1 MTEEQYN
8 ALAPYEQNFKTA
20 IECQY
25 SRYPGA
31 DGVDTMFRIWKE
43 ITNTRMNINR
53 SCSVCILHLIQ
64 DVGRLWYAEKAKR
77 VKEQLD
83 KMEDKPEEPKP
94 NKAKKTTKKK

>member
-8 ALAPYEQNFKTA
+8 ALAPYEPNFKTA
-20 IECQY
+20 LECQY